1 MPDYAK
7 MYYQLFHAM
16 TESIEILQRA
26 QQDTEELYLSA
37 KEPELYILDGKTVD
51 EAGDQPEK

>member
-7 MYYQLFHAM
+7 MYYTLFNPE

-26 QQDTEELYLSA
+26 QQDTEEMYISA
-37 KEPELYILDGKTVD
+37 KEPEIHLLHAENQKEDGD
-51 EAGDQPEK
+51 EE

>member
-7 MYYQLFHAM
+7 MYHTLFNAV

-26 QQDTEELYLSA
+26 QQDTEEMYITA
-37 KEPELYILDGKTVD
+37 KEPEIHLLQAESPKEDGD
-51 EAGDQPEK
+51 EQ